1 MEAMTNMNTMI
12 HVVYS
17 PYGFDGLGQKLEAAK
32 VDNYHP
38 NILAQELEL
47 DSLPGAAGG
56 QYVARSATR
65 SASTVR
71 NFQPTPSAPSDSS
84 GLATILYPSR
94 WAHLSADPRGM
105 RSWSSLACNCAP
117 FTASRSELN
126 ALYRVPICSARHFQ
140 RDNLA

>member
-17 PYGFDGLGQKLEAAK
+17 PCGFDGLGKKFEAAK
-32 VDNYHP
+32 VYNYHP
-38 NILAQELEL
+38 NIFAQELEL

-84 GLATILYPSR
+84 GLATISISMGASKCGSSQHAFLE
-94 WAHLSADPRGM
+94 LPRVQLCPVHCFQI
-105 RSWSSLACNCAP
+105 RTQC
-117 FTASRSELN
+117 T
-126 ALYRVPICSARHFQ
+126 VPRA
-140 RDNLA
+140 NLQCTPL